1 MPFSVLKDS
10 KEVAEVFG
18 LTKYHPGEEI
28 VVTVDRI
35 GLGEDEGI
43 AYLPDDTMV
52 VVVGAGKNIGETV
65 EAVISCVRETF
76 LGPSILAN
84 AK

>member
-1 MPFSVLKDS
+1 M
-10 KEVAEVFG
+10 
-18 LTKYHPGEEI
+18 
-28 VVTVDRI
+28 VDRI

-43 AYLPDDTMV
+43 AHLPDDTMV
-52 VVVGAGKNIGETV
+52 VVVGAGKKIGETV